1 MAQIVTVSPATAA
14 YASQAYKATTR
25 PTTLFEQKIEAWADA
40 ARIGDNFQ
48 LRGFLT
54 VVQPPALAL
63 ALLTMERQTD
73 TTFGAAARSYA
84 ENGGEGDLVAA
95 PEGMPSRED

>member
-25 PTTLFEQKIEAWADA
+25 PATLFEQKIEAWTDA

-48 LRGFLT
+48 LRGILT
-54 VVQPPALAL
+54 VVKPPALAL

-73 TTFGAAARSYA
+73 TTVATAARSYA
-84 ENGGEGDLVAA
+84 ENGGEDDLIAA
-95 PEGMPSRED
+95 PEGMPARED

>member
-25 PTTLFEQKIEAWADA
+25 PSTLFEQKIEAWADA
-40 ARIGDNFQ
+40 AKIGDNFQ
-48 LRGFLT
+48 LRGILT

-73 TTFGAAARSYA
+73 TTLEAAARFYA
-84 ENGGEGDLVAA
+84 ENADSEDAITA
-95 PEGMPSRED
+95 PEGTPSDED

>member
-14 YASQAYKATTR
+14 YAAQAYKATTR

-48 LRGFLT
+48 LRGILT
-54 VVQPPALAL
+54 VVKPPALAL
-63 ALLTMERQTD
+63 VLLTMERQND
-73 TTFGAAARSYA
+73 TTFAAAARSYA
-84 ENGGEGDLVAA
+84 EIGAEGDLIAA
-95 PEGMPSRED
+95 PEGMPTRED